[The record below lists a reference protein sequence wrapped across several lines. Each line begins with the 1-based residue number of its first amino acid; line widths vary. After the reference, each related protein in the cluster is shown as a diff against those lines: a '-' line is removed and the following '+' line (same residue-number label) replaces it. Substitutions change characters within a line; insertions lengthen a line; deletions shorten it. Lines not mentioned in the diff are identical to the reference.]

1 MKQTNL
7 KLSLIS
13 DGAECISIS
22 KKMFMKYASGDV
34 MRCISNMV
42 GKYPTEEYIHTQLQ
56 EQKEWNAYRKSV
68 VSDVLKTKQKFVN
81 DNH

>member
-22 KKMFMKYASGDV
+22 KKMFVKHASGDV

-42 GKYPTEEYIHTQLQ
+42 GKYPTEDYIHTQLQ
-56 EQKEWNAYRKSV
+56 EQNEWNMYRKSV
-68 VSDVLKTKQKFVN
+68 ISDVLKTKK
-81 DNH
+81 HAG